1 MSPSMSSPSDPT
13 TAPAAGRLI
22 RRPRARRR
30 ISLASAVIVVVVAAA
45 VTAVLVLR
53 HRQPHRVP
61 LALHTVATVALPGDT
76 SRFDYADLDPA
87 RGLLFLAH
95 LGASR
100 VIEVDTRTDQVIRT
114 IGGLP
119 GVHGV
124 LVVPALHRVYATAT
138 DANQMVILDED
149 TGTPLARGAT
159 GDYPD
164 GLAYD
169 PRHGTVWTTNETGGS
184 ETVLDATTAAVRA
197 TIPLG
202 GEAGNVH
209 YDAGTG
215 QMLVAV
221 QTRNELAVIDTGTST
236 ITRRVGLPGCDH
248 DHGLTV
254 DTGDRL
260 AFIACDGNASLLTL
274 DLNTW
279 QILDRHPVGRDPD
292 VLAYDPGAH
301 RLYVA
306 CESGWLTTLDIH
318 GQRTTITGSSHLAD
332 GAHVVAVDPATHRSY
347 YPIPSG
353 THGHPALIVLQPT
366 G

>member
-1 MSPSMSSPSDPT
+1 M
-13 TAPAAGRLI
+13 
-22 RRPRARRR
+22 
-30 ISLASAVIVVVVAAA
+30 VVAA
-45 VTAVLVLR
+45 TITTVLLLR
-53 HRQPHRVP
+53 HRQPHQVP

-76 SRFDYADLDPA
+76 SRFDYASLDPE

-95 LGASR
+95 LGAGQ
-100 VIEVDTRTDQVIRT
+100 VIEVDTHTDQVIRT
-114 IGGLP
+114 IGDLP

-138 DANQMVILDED
+138 DANQMVILDEG
-149 TGTPLARGAT
+149 TGTPTAHGPT

-184 ETVLDATTAAVRA
+184 ETVLDAGTATVRA

-202 GEAGNVH
+202 GEAGNVY

-215 QMLVAV
+215 QMLADV
-221 QTRNELAVIDTGTST
+221 QTRNQLAVIDTST
-236 ITRRVGLPGCDH
+236 DTVTRRVALPGCDH
-248 DHGLTV
+248 DHGLSI
-254 DTGDRL
+254 DTSDRL
-260 AFIACDGNASLLTL
+260 AFIACDGNATLLTL
-274 DLNTW
+274 DLSTW

-301 RLYVA
+301 SLYVA
-306 CESGWLTTLDIH
+306 CESGWLTTLDVH
-318 GQRTTITGSSHLAD
+318 DRRTSITGSSHLAD

-347 YPIPSG
+347 YPLSSG
-353 THGHPALIVLQPT
+353 ANGHPALVVLQPT